1 MSDNGEAPV
10 ADEFVADGGEF
21 DADAIFHPNV
31 ERRLRNLPKL
41 IGGSVRVVWQAAARS
56 FVYTIGLQVV
66 ASLAMAAQILII
78 RVLLDRLLAEQ
89 TSKDFSSC
97 IPWIIAL
104 GAVFA
109 VVSISAIAR
118 LEIQRL
124 LRELVARFCIKR
136 VIATASTVDLVAYDN
151 HRFHDRLQRATL
163 NATVRP
169 IQMTDGLMSLG
180 GSLLSGAAV
189 GAALIVVNP
198 VFFGLVLLAVVPVTY
213 VSIRIGRALYEF
225 EVQQTP
231 LTRQRYYLQM
241 LLIDKEPAKEVRAYQ
256 LAPYLSGWFDRLY
269 DQRIG
274 ALRVLVRSRLRAGVA
289 AGAATA
295 VISGGLLGLLI
306 WFVADGQATLASAGT
321 ATVALLLLSTQLQ
334 ALGTGIGEL
343 YESSLFVQDF
353 NGFLSLAPDPDK
365 PQPNRTER
373 LPESGSI
380 KADQVTF
387 TYPSRTEPSLRG
399 VSLDIAPGEVVA
411 LVGENGSGKTTL
423 AKLLAGLYVPSAG
436 QVTWGGIDIAT
447 VERRQLYDRI
457 AILFQDFLRYYLSAR
472 ENITM
477 GRSERANDEVAMT
490 EAARRAGADGYL
502 RRLPNGY
509 ATSLSPQFFGGSD
522 LSGGQWQRLALARAF
537 FRDADL
543 VILDE
548 PTASLDPRSE
558 ADLFA
563 AVREL
568 FAGRSVVL
576 ISHRFASVRLADRIY
591 VLKDGEVSEHGT
603 HEELMKRA
611 GGYAEMFT
619 LQANAYGL
627 TQPRRRRTP
636 SEY

>member
-1 MSDNGEAPV
+1 LSDNGEAPV